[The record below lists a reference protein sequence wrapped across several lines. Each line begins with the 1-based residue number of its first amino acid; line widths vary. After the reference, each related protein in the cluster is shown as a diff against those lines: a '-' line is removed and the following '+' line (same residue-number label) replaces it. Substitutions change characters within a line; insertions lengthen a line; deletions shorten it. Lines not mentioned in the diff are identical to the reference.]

1 MGGYRVVIA
10 PAPAEVIR
18 ALPPEV
24 KRSVRNA
31 LQALSDDPEL
41 GRPLR
46 GELEGPWR
54 YRVRRFRIV
63 YQLERSKRLRVLA
76 VGHRERIYETIAEAR
91 RRGHSR
97 RSAERQ
103 PT

>member
-24 KRSVRNA
+24 KRSIRNA
-31 LQALSDDPEL
+31 LRALSDDPEL

-46 GELEGPWR
+46 GELEGLWR

-63 YQLERSKRLRVLA
+63 YQVERSKRTLRVLA
-76 VGHRERIYETIAEAR
+76 VGHRERVYETIADAR
-91 RRGHSR
+91 RRG
-97 RSAERQ
+97 RSG
-103 PT
+103 

>member
-24 KRSVRNA
+24 KRSIRNA
-31 LQALSDDPEL
+31 LRALSDDPEL

-46 GELEGPWR
+46 GELEGLWR

-63 YQLERSKRLRVLA
+63 YEVERPKRALRVLA

-91 RRGHSR
+91 RRGQSR
-97 RSAERQ
+97 
-103 PT
+103 